1 MGLSM
6 LSRDLLQGSCLEV
19 HAYSTCRCSL
29 CVGGMQF
36 SDRVTWAGRLKDF
49 LVKEL
54 LHKLWA
60 KAQRKQQAQELG
72 AGNAGQC
79 LTPGGQA
86 TAFRPQGDSLA
97 VDIAMSSEIKGT
109 ALQAVKLSFLQSAVP
124 GMLEKDIWP
133 GASPRLR
140 HPHVAHSYH
149 SCVLHLPERKCNG
162 L

>member
-1 MGLSM
+1 VRM
-6 LSRDLLQGSCLEV
+6 LSLDLLQGSCLEV
-19 HAYSTCRCSL
+19 HAYSTCKCAL

-36 SDRVTWAGRLKDF
+36 RVTWAGGLKDF
-49 LVKEL
+49 LVGEL
-54 LHKLWA
+54 LHKLWV

-86 TAFRPQGDSLA
+86 TGFRPQRDSLA
-97 VDIAMSSEIKGT
+97 VDTAMSSEIKGT
-109 ALQAVKLSFLQSAVP
+109 ALQAVKLSFLQSVVP

-149 SCVLHLPERKCNG
+149 SCVLHLPERKRNG